1 MGLFTHLQPAS
12 DGRINCRCTPTA
24 LTNEK
29 PVNIGVSSVGSV
41 CIAVCGNV
49 YGVCSGKE
57 RNCVL
62 ARSGGNVA

>member
-1 MGLFTHLQPAS
+1 MGLFTHLQLAS
-12 DGRINCRCTPTA
+12 NWKINCRFTPTS
-24 LTNEK
+24 LTNE
-29 PVNIGVSSVGSV
+29 NLSTSGYRQWGV

-62 ARSGGNVA
+62 ARSGGKVA